1 MRRITCL
8 RSSSPC
14 LPTGQKLPWKR
25 TVADIPTR
33 IADCLLLVDD
43 ASPDKSV
50 ELARALGI
58 DVHAYAENLGYGGNP
73 KDLLHR
79 GGAKRG
85 RHIVLL
91 HHTPVRKDPLPVPV
105 SPTRRGLTTPSQNAA
120 HGVSPGQAAAIDC
133 RVGFGFASRKSR
145 HSPACSAEMKKRL
158 PPVALSR
165 ITIPCSDVRVITTSP
180 THGSSRTSREPP
192 LASRV
197 VDEVD
202 EVEGGEDDSPLWPR
216 QPVKKQVEMIAT
228 TGGKIDFSAAPLP
241 LITGPRILLRG

>member
-14 LPTGQKLPWKR
+14 LPTGQKLPR
-25 TVADIPTR
+25 RDSRRYPGR
-33 IADCLLLVDD
+33 NCRSSPPRRD
-43 ASPDKSV
+43 ANPDNCV

-58 DVHAYAENLGYGGNP
+58 DVHVGEPRLGRKPEAVTPRRCEAGPTSSFYFTP
-73 KDLLHR
+73 L
-79 GGAKRG
+79 
-85 RHIVLL
+85 
-91 HHTPVRKDPLPVPV
+91 PVRSDPLPVPV
-105 SPTRRGLTTPSQNAA
+105 SPTRRGLTTLSPNAA